1 MALMGSQNT
10 RPTHWFREHRGDLPA
25 ISALLAIT
33 ALWVVGAINGIG
45 FLAEAN
51 SPLMML
57 TGLYVGLA
65 VVAVSI
71 IIATLAINDLLRRHS
86 RPRTPR

>member
-1 MALMGSQNT
+1 MALMGAQEART
-10 RPTHWFREHRGDLPA
+10 THWLREHRGDLPS
-25 ISALLAIT
+25 ISALLAT
-33 ALWVVGAINGIG
+33 AALWVVGAINGIG
-45 FLAEAN
+45 FLAEAS

-65 VVAVSI
+65 TVAISI
-71 IIATLAINDLLRRHS
+71 IIATLAINDLIRRHS

>member
-1 MALMGSQNT
+1 MALMGAQKART
-10 RPTHWFREHRGDLPA
+10 THWFGKHRGDLPS
-25 ISALLAIT
+25 ISALLALA

-45 FLAEAN
+45 FLAEAS
-51 SPLMML
+51 SPMMML
-57 TGLYVGLA
+57 TGLCVGLA

-71 IIATLAINDLLRRHS
+71 IIATLAINDLIRRYS